1 MLPWLNEEEEKVF
14 EVEEQ
19 GLRRIAMQLS
29 MQKNP
34 QDISQET
41 KSEEIKVSIP
51 RKRLVYICVRT
62 F

>member
-1 MLPWLNEEEEKVF
+1 MLPWLNEEEKVF